1 MTWAHLRISSRF
13 WVGHAGKDI
22 TDRYS
27 KLAENIELRKEWARR
42 AGLGFELDKVGHPAP
57 KLPLHPKAAKP
68 GTRKD
73 PKADIVVKH
82 SLVYRKPVLSVPDV
96 AEAPTS
102 SAYVATDDATSV
114 PVHEEV

>member
-1 MTWAHLRISSRF
+1 
-13 WVGHAGKDI
+13 VGHPGKDV

-27 KLAENIELRKEWARR
+27 KLAENVELRKEWACR

-57 KLPLHPKAAKP
+57 KLPLHPTAAKP

-73 PKADIVVKH
+73 PKANIVVKH
-82 SLVYRKPVLSVPDV
+82 SLARRKPVLSVPDIV
-96 AEAPTS
+96 EAPTS
-102 SAYVATDDATSV
+102 SAYVATDDDLHPFFATPV